1 MVLDDIGEVRDNIR
15 DFKRLNYSVCDEY
28 THDNLMTLTMTK
40 VYSLPAWQHIESIKY
55 TCVKCMIRKW

>member
-1 MVLDDIGEVRDNIR
+1 MVLDDIGEVRDNIG

-40 VYSLPAWQHIESIKY
+40 VYSLPA
-55 TCVKCMIRKW
+55 